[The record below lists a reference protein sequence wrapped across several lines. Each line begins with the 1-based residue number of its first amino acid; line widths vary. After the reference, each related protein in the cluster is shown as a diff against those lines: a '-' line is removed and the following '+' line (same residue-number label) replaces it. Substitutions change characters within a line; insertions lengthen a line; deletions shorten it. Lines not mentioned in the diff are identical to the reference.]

1 MVQKDS
7 RIKQMNEILNGIKV
21 LKLYGWE
28 SSFRG
33 RVNSVRDQELQTLKT
48 MALLS
53 AGSALSWFMAPYLVS
68 CFSWDHQGN
77 IMCIKLKLLSHS
89 IIFHVQV
96 ALGSF
101 AAYVLSSEENILTA
115 NKAFVS
121 LSLFNIL
128 NYPLSI
134 LPITITF
141 CVQVSKT
148 VL

>member
-53 AGSALSWFMAPYLVS
+53 AGSALSWFMAPYLVG
-68 CFSWDHQGN
+68 C
-77 IMCIKLKLLSHS
+77 
-89 IIFHVQV
+89 
-96 ALGSF
+96 
-101 AAYVLSSEENILTA
+101 
-115 NKAFVS
+115 
-121 LSLFNIL
+121 
-128 NYPLSI
+128 
-134 LPITITF
+134 
-141 CVQVSKT
+141 
-148 VL
+148 